1 MPEDHTDDE
10 RDLLDLAYPFAVDA
24 VSEAERAEINDRLRA
39 SAPPTAEAFARIVA
53 DTRETLALVG
63 GSDALAPP
71 HELRDRIMS
80 AVDSGPVES
89 DTDDVARRRALR
101 RRRLTRALVAAAAV
115 VVVGVGVAVGVG
127 QFSDRAPTVP
137 TVDQVIASPDVHTFT
152 ADVAGGTITL
162 SSSAEENA
170 VVVSMTD
177 VAPPPSGHVYQMW
190 FVPESGAPRSA
201 GTMSA
206 DTMPPPGG
214 SVIPELDS
222 AASVAVTVEPGTGSP
237 QPTGE
242 PVVTIPL
249 V

>member
-10 RDLLDLAYPFAVDA
+10 RDLLDLAYPFALDA
-24 VSEAERAEINDRLRA
+24 VSESEHAEIADRIA
-39 SAPPTAEAFARIVA
+39 AAPATADAFARIVA
-53 DTRETLALVG
+53 DTRETMARVG
-63 GSDALAPP
+63 GADALAPP
-71 HELRDRIMS
+71 TELRDRILS
-80 AVDSGPVES
+80 AVG
-89 DTDDVARRRALR
+89 TDELTSR
-101 RRRLTRALVAAAAV
+101 RRRVIRVLAAAAAV
-115 VVVGVGVAVGVG
+115 VVVGVAVAVGVG
-127 QFSDRAPTVP
+127 QFGDRSPTVP
-137 TVDQVIASPDVHTFT
+137 TVDQVIASPDVHTVI

-162 SSSAEENA
+162 SASEEENA

-177 VAPPPSGHVYQMW
+177 VPPPPAGHVYQMW

-214 SVIPELDS
+214 SVIPALDS
-222 AASVAVTVEPGTGSP
+222 AASVAVTVEPGSGSA

-242 PVVTIPL
+242 PVVTVPL